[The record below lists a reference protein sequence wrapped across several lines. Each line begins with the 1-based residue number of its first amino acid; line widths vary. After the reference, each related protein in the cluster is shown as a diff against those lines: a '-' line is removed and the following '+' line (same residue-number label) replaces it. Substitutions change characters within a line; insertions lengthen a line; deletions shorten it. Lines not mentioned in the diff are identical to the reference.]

1 MVIKIFENNQTNSL
15 AVGQIIKL
23 KGLTNRKLWKHLFV
37 ITKIL
42 SKDKIEVSPITSLN
56 NFPEERLSKY
66 LNVKYIIRDWKD
78 SKLCHESLISL
89 DTRGILNTNKVYEIL
104 GDLTQYDLQ
113 NMLTIRNK
121 LLKKDIHQKVEWL
134 YNKY

>member
-1 MVIKIFENNQTNSL
+1 MVTKIFENNQTSSL
-15 AVGQIIKL
+15 AAGQIIKL

-37 ITKIL
+37 ITRVL
-42 SKDKIEVSPITSLN
+42 SKDKIEVSPITSLS
-56 NFPEERLSKY
+56 NFPEDRLSKF
-66 LNVKYIIRDWKD
+66 LHVKYIIRDWKD
-78 SKLCHESLISL
+78 SGLRHESLISL

-104 GDLTQYDLQ
+104 GNLTQYDLQ
-113 NMLTIRNK
+113 NMLAIRNK

>member
-1 MVIKIFENNQTNSL
+1 MVTKIFENNQTSSL

-23 KGLTNRKLWKHLFV
+23 KGLTNRQLWKHLFV
-37 ITKIL
+37 ITRVL
-42 SKDKIEVSPITSLN
+42 SKDKIEVSPITSLS

-78 SKLCHESLISL
+78 SELNHESLISL

-104 GDLTQYDLQ
+104 GNLTQYDLQ
-113 NMLTIRNK
+113 NMLAIRNK